1 MKHWDEQGKI
11 GAGLALGL
19 LLLGGVAL
27 WQIYRGATVQ
37 KVGIPGIFEIEFGKK
52 PTQFCM
58 TEDPGYDRY
67 GSDYADPQAADLKQC
82 EQACL
87 NDDKCSAVSFN
98 LTSKQCWLKN
108 SVPLRSP
115 NSSFVSAVKAAC
127 QR

>member
-1 MKHWDEQGKI
+1 MKLKDEQGKI

-19 LLLGGVAL
+19 LLLVCVAV

-58 TEDPGYDRY
+58 TEDRGYDRY
-67 GSDYADPQAADLKQC
+67 GSDYADPQTGDLKQC

-87 NDDKCSAVSFN
+87 DDEKCSAVSFN